1 MDADARR
8 IIIAR
13 LSDAFGEV
21 TDVTPE
27 ADQPLHAQ
35 FKELWLPEPWTPS
48 PAEAISVWRNWPS
61 ERPEFSVQP
70 EVVGAAG
77 SPPESN
83 SDTYVLGRLWRSF
96 SYSFPWSGEDP
107 VLVVQLWLNR
117 FAMERN

>member
-1 MDADARR
+1 MDADARK

-13 LSDAFGEV
+13 LCDAFGEV

-35 FKELWLPEPWTPS
+35 FKELWLSKPWTPS
-48 PAEAISVWRNWPS
+48 PAEAISVWRNWPN
-61 ERPEFSVQP
+61 ERPEFSIQP
-70 EVVGAAG
+70 EVVGETG
-77 SPPESN
+77 GPPESN

-96 SYSFPWSGEDP
+96 SYSFPWNGDDP

-117 FAMERN
+117 FAMERR